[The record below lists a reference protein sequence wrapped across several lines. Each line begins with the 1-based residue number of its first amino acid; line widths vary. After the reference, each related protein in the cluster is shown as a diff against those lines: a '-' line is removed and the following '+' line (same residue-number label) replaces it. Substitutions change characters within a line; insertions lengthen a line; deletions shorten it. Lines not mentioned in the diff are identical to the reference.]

1 MTSAAQ
7 DLSKGMAKTIEM
19 AGIFGVAW
27 FLLNTMPRNRAMN
40 MNVVHTTYAESS
52 KTRPDWICIQSWLQ
66 NAALELDYLV
76 WRVIATRTGGMPDD
90 APTLYKIA
98 SDLEEELLTEENI
111 RRRLQELAGLANGWR
126 TNETFPQF

>member
-76 WRVIATRTGGMPDD
+76 WRVIAT
-90 APTLYKIA
+90 
-98 SDLEEELLTEENI
+98 ENI